1 MSEPSAGGW
10 LSHRRQVEA
19 LHGARR
25 WPLGRAKSLLKSGLS
40 QAAAGAAVGV
50 DFSLGDKEVSFDV
63 VLDRPGP
70 DFPRGRL
77 RARYRLV
84 PQRSSN
90 EPGTV
95 ARLELGLGLG
105 ALYRRAFSQSSSDP
119 GLYSAFNSRRG
130 SRTLASATT
139 CCAMSVARSRRPLT
153 SLSLRNRGSRL
164 PSTYR
169 GSRSHLPRATVPPV
183 DFAARS
189 LHPRNPA

>member
-1 MSEPSAGGW
+1 MSPRLEAGFRIAARWRLFTEPAVGPWDGRSPS
-10 LSHRRQVEA
+10 LSRASRR
-19 LHGARR
+19 LLLGRR
-25 WPLGRAKSLLKSGLS
+25 LEWTSPLGTRRSRSMLS
-40 QAAAGAAVGV
+40 STA
-50 DFSLGDKEVSFDV
+50 S
-63 VLDRPGP
+63 GP
-70 DFPRGRL
+70 DFPGGRL
-77 RARYRLV
+77 RARYRRV

-95 ARLELGLGLG
+95 ARLELGLGLEV
-105 ALYRRAFSQSSSDP
+105 LYRRAFPQSSSDP

-130 SRTLASATT
+130 SRTLASAIT
-139 CCAMSVARSRRPLT
+139 CCAMSVARSRRPFT

>member
-1 MSEPSAGGW
+1 MNPRLEAGFRIAARWRLFTGPAVGPWDGRSPS
-10 LSHRRQVEA
+10 LSRASRR
-19 LHGARR
+19 LLLGRR
-25 WPLGRAKSLLKSGLS
+25 LEWTSPLGTRRSRSMLS
-40 QAAAGAAVGV
+40 STA
-50 DFSLGDKEVSFDV
+50 S
-63 VLDRPGP
+63 GP
-70 DFPRGRL
+70 DFPGGRL
-77 RARYRLV
+77 RARYRRV

-95 ARLELGLGLG
+95 ARLELGLGV
-105 ALYRRAFSQSSSDP
+105 LYRRAFPQSSSDP

-130 SRTLASATT
+130 SRTLASAIT

-153 SLSLRNRGSRL
+153 SLSLRNKGSRL

-183 DFAARS
+183 DSAARS